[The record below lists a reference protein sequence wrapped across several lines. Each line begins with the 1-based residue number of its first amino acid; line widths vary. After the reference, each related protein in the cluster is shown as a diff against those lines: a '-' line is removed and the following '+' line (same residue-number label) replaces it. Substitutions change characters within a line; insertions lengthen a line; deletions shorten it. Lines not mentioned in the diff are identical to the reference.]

1 MSTSSRWLI
10 AKTRGSQLQREGER
24 WVRGTVTKQRRADGS
39 TVSYLQ
45 LAENVWIPERRR
57 SETRVVY
64 NCGRA
69 DDPDVVERLRKLAA
83 SILRRCSPEE
93 IVGAGSELRLVCAW
107 PYGEIYVLQALWQRL
122 GIDQVIRAQAQSR
135 RLGFD
140 VERAVFAM
148 VANRACAPCSKLHC
162 WEQWLK
168 EEVHIP
174 GTQGLSLQHLY
185 RAMDFLEANKEPI
198 EREIFHRVA
207 DLLNLDVEVLFYDT
221 TSLHFEIDQP
231 DRGGGEDDIV
241 HGSAAAGR
249 KPYKAPRKHGLSKN
263 GRSDAPQIVV
273 GLAVTREGFP
283 VRHWVFPGNTV
294 DVSTVARV
302 KRDLRDWQL
311 TRCLFVGDAG
321 MVSAA
326 NFKALAAGGG
336 KYLMCM
342 PLRRGD
348 ALTEQVLARAG
359 RYRTVT
365 QRLQIK
371 EVVIGEGE
379 RRLRYVLCF
388 NPEEA
393 ARQQAHRQYLLK
405 EITAEL
411 AAMGDAAQDV
421 QSKRVAELRSSRRYG
436 KFLKLGDKGL
446 QLDTKAIKA
455 AEHYD
460 GKFIV
465 HGNDDT
471 LSAED
476 MALGYKQLMRVE
488 QAWRDMKSTL
498 DMRPVFHWAPHRIH
512 AHVAITVL
520 SLLLERTVEHA
531 CNDTWRNVSDRLRR
545 IQLAQLFSPHG
556 TVWQVTD
563 ATPEAAKC
571 LKSLQ
576 IKSPP
581 PIIQLA

>member
-1 MSTSSRWLI
+1 MYLRES
-10 AKTRGSQLQREGER
+10 KQLRSDG
-24 WVRGTVTKQRRADGS
+24 RA
-39 TVSYLQ
+39 VSYLQ
-45 LAENVWIPERRR
+45 LAENEWVPERRR
-57 SETRVVY
+57 SQTRVIY

-69 DDPDVVERLRKLAA
+69 DDPAVTERLRKLAA

-93 IVGAGSELRLVCAW
+93 IVAAGSGELRLVCAW
-107 PYGEIYVLQALWQRL
+107 PYGEVYVLQALWQRL
-122 GIDQVIRAQAQSR
+122 GIDQVIRAQAHSR

-140 VERAVFAM
+140 VERALFAM
-148 VANRACAPCSKLHC
+148 VANRACAPCSNLYC
-162 WEQWLK
+162 REQWLK

-198 EREIFHRVA
+198 EREIFHRIA

-231 DRGGGEDDIV
+231 DRGAGEEDIV
-241 HGSAAAGR
+241 HGSLAAGH
-249 KPYKAPRKHGLSKN
+249 KQYKAPRKHGLSKN

-321 MVSAA
+321 MVSEA
-326 NFKALAAGGG
+326 NFRALAAGGG

-342 PLRRGD
+342 PLRRAD
-348 ALTEQVLARAG
+348 AQIAQVLARAG
-359 RYRTVT
+359 RYRSLNE
-365 QRLQIK
+365 RLQIK
-371 EVVIGEGE
+371 EVVVGDGE

-393 ARQQAHRQYLLK
+393 ARQQKHRQYLLE
-405 EITAEL
+405 EIEAEL

-421 QSKRVAELRSSRRYG
+421 RSKRVAELRSSRRYG
-436 KFLKLGDKGL
+436 KYLKLGDKGL
-446 QLDTKAIKA
+446 QLDPKAIKA

-471 LSAED
+471 LSAQD

-498 DMRPVFHWAPHRIH
+498 DMRPVFHWAAHRIH

-531 CNDTWRNVSDRLRR
+531 CADTWRNVSDRLRR
-545 IQLAQLFSPHG
+545 IQLAQLSGPHG
-556 TVWQVTD
+556 TVWQITD
-563 ATPEAAKC
+563 PTPEAAKC

-576 IKSPP
+576 IKPPP
-581 PIIQLA
+581 PILQLV